1 MCSSHGNYLRGF
13 SLPLCIQRWT
23 GVFRRTSVYKGSH
36 CSWVLIACDKV
47 GGIEL
52 FKKWYRCH
60 FEQIRETIRI
70 ILAIFSMLAFGCFVF
85 WFCGLFKQPCKRH
98 IKPTSSVK
106 VSFESVML
114 CYYSYSPV
122 SCSWM
127 YGDTIMSPEPTV
139 GTVGIMSKSKLYS
152 YPSFPLAVTDS
163 NSGSK
168 IAGCVLLVDNK
179 PADCSVYLDSD
190 NTLSASAD
198 FDCSDEQLGILGG
211 RVRFSGLTYGKNYVF
226 DGKRLDVQ
234 EDGTAVGEF
243 NSTDS
248 RGEVYY
254 IPLLE
259 INAGE
264 QTSLLEIGV
273 KGVVIWV

>member
-1 MCSSHGNYLRGF
+1 M
-13 SLPLCIQRWT
+13 
-23 GVFRRTSVYKGSH
+23 
-36 CSWVLIACDKV
+36 
-47 GGIEL
+47 
-52 FKKWYRCH
+52 FKKWYRRH
-60 FEQIRETIRI
+60 SEQIRKTINI
-70 ILAIFSMLAFGCFVF
+70 ILTIFSILAFACFVF
-85 WFCGLFKQPCKRH
+85 WFYGLLNKQSCRRH
-98 IKPTSSVK
+98 IKPTSFVK
-106 VSFESVML
+106 VRFESVTL
-114 CYYSYSPV
+114 CYYSSYQPV

-127 YGDTIMSPEPTV
+127 YGDIVASPEPIVKTGGTFSDHTV
-139 GTVGIMSKSKLYS
+139 YS

-168 IAGCVLLVDNK
+168 IADCALLVNNK

-273 KGVVIWV
+273 KRVVLWV

>member
-1 MCSSHGNYLRGF
+1 
-13 SLPLCIQRWT
+13 
-23 GVFRRTSVYKGSH
+23 
-36 CSWVLIACDKV
+36 
-47 GGIEL
+47 
-52 FKKWYRCH
+52 
-60 FEQIRETIRI
+60 
-70 ILAIFSMLAFGCFVF
+70 
-85 WFCGLFKQPCKRH
+85 
-98 IKPTSSVK
+98 
-106 VSFESVML
+106 
-114 CYYSYSPV
+114 
-122 SCSWM
+122 
-127 YGDTIMSPEPTV
+127 MSPEPTV

-168 IAGCVLLVDNK
+168 IAGCALLVDNK

-190 NTLSASAD
+190 NPLSASAD

-248 RGEVYY
+248 RGEIYY

-273 KGVVIWV
+273 KGVTIWV

>member
-1 MCSSHGNYLRGF
+1 M
-13 SLPLCIQRWT
+13 
-23 GVFRRTSVYKGSH
+23 
-36 CSWVLIACDKV
+36 
-47 GGIEL
+47 

-60 FEQIRETIRI
+60 YEQVRKIINI
-70 ILAIFSMLAFGCFVF
+70 ILAIFSTLAFGCFMF
-85 WFCGLFKQPCKRH
+85 WFCGLFKQPCRRH

-106 VSFESVML
+106 VSFESVTI
-114 CYYSYSPV
+114 CYYSSYHPV

-127 YGDTIMSPEPTV
+127 YEDTVASPEQIVKTGGIFSDHTV
-139 GTVGIMSKSKLYS
+139 YS
-152 YPSFPLAVTDS
+152 YPSFPLAVTES

-168 IAGCVLLVDNK
+168 IAGCALLVNNE

-190 NTLSASAD
+190 NTISAEAQ
-198 FDCSDEQLGILGG
+198 FECSKEQLGIAGG
-211 RVRFSGLTYGKNYVF
+211 SVRFSGLTYGKNYVF
-226 DGKRLDVQ
+226 DGKRLNVQ

-243 NSTDS
+243 NSTDG

-264 QTSLLEIGV
+264 QTSLLEIGIKRV
-273 KGVVIWV
+273 TIWV

>member
-1 MCSSHGNYLRGF
+1 ML
-13 SLPLCIQRWT
+13 
-23 GVFRRTSVYKGSH
+23 
-36 CSWVLIACDKV
+36 
-47 GGIEL
+47 
-52 FKKWYRCH
+52 KKWYSSYERN
-60 FEQIRETIRI
+60 RETINI
-70 ILAIFSMLAFGCFVF
+70 VLAIFSMLAFGCFVF
-85 WFCGLFKQPCKRH
+85 WFCGLFKQHCKRH

-106 VSFESVML
+106 VSFESVTL
-114 CYYSYSPV
+114 CYYSYTSQPV

-127 YGDTIMSPEPTV
+127 YGDKVASPEPIVKTGGTFYDHTV
-139 GTVGIMSKSKLYS
+139 YS

-168 IAGCVLLVDNK
+168 IAGCALLVNNK

-190 NTLSASAD
+190 NTISASAD

-273 KGVVIWV
+273 KRVVLWV

>member
-1 MCSSHGNYLRGF
+1 MR
-13 SLPLCIQRWT
+13 
-23 GVFRRTSVYKGSH
+23 
-36 CSWVLIACDKV
+36 

-52 FKKWYRCH
+52 FKKWYRYH
-60 FEQIRETIRI
+60 SKQIRETIRI
-70 ILAIFSMLAFGCFVF
+70 ILAIFSTLAFGCFMF
-85 WFCGLFKQPCKRH
+85 WFCGLFKQPCNRH

-106 VSFESVML
+106 VSFESVTI
-114 CYYSYSPV
+114 CYYSSYHPV

-127 YGDTIMSPEPTV
+127 YGDAVASPEPIVKTGGTFFDHTV
-139 GTVGIMSKSKLYS
+139 YS

-163 NSGSK
+163 TGSSK
-168 IAGCVLLVDNK
+168 IASCALLVDNK

-190 NTLSASAD
+190 NTISAKAK
-198 FDCSDEQLGILGG
+198 FECSEEDLGIAGG
-211 RVRFSGLTYGKNYVF
+211 SVRFSGLTYGKNYVF

-243 NSTDS
+243 NSTDGS
-248 RGEVYY
+248 GDVYY

-264 QTSLLEIGV
+264 QTSLLEVGV
-273 KGVVIWV
+273 KGVAIWV

>member
-1 MCSSHGNYLRGF
+1 MSR
-13 SLPLCIQRWT
+13 
-23 GVFRRTSVYKGSH
+23 
-36 CSWVLIACDKV
+36 IAV
-47 GGIEL
+47 

-60 FEQIRETIRI
+60 YEQVRKIINI
-70 ILAIFSMLAFGCFVF
+70 ILAIFSTLAFGCFMF
-85 WFCGLFKQPCKRH
+85 WFCGLFKQPCNRH
-98 IKPTSSVK
+98 IKPTSSVG
-106 VSFESVML
+106 VSFESVTV
-114 CYYSYSPV
+114 CYYSSYQPV
-122 SCSWM
+122 SCSWL
-127 YGDTIMSPEPTV
+127 YGDIVASPEPIVKTGGTFSDHTV
-139 GTVGIMSKSKLYS
+139 YS

-168 IAGCVLLVDNK
+168 IADCALLVNNK

-243 NSTDS
+243 NSTDC
-248 RGEVYY
+248 RGDVYY

-259 INAGE
+259 INSGE
-264 QTSLLEIGV
+264 QISLLEIGV
-273 KGVVIWV
+273 KRVAIWV

>member
-1 MCSSHGNYLRGF
+1 M
-13 SLPLCIQRWT
+13 
-23 GVFRRTSVYKGSH
+23 
-36 CSWVLIACDKV
+36 
-47 GGIEL
+47 
-52 FKKWYRCH
+52 FKKWYRRH
-60 FEQIRETIRI
+60 SEQIRKTINI
-70 ILAIFSMLAFGCFVF
+70 ILTIFLILAFDCFVF
-85 WFCGLFKQPCKRH
+85 WVFNKQSCRQH

-106 VSFESVML
+106 VSFESVTI
-114 CYYSYSPV
+114 CYYSSYYPV

-127 YGDTIMSPEPTV
+127 YGDIVASPEPIVKTGGTFSDHTV
-139 GTVGIMSKSKLYS
+139 YS

-168 IAGCVLLVDNK
+168 IAGCALLVDNK

-190 NTLSASAD
+190 NTLSAEAQ
-198 FDCSDEQLGILGG
+198 FECSKEQLGIAGG
-211 RVRFSGLTYGKNYVF
+211 SVRFSGLTYGKNYVF

-243 NSTDS
+243 NSTDGS
-248 RGEVYY
+248 GDVYY

-264 QTSLLEIGV
+264 QTSLLEVGV
-273 KGVVIWV
+273 KGVTIWV

>member
-1 MCSSHGNYLRGF
+1 MSR
-13 SLPLCIQRWT
+13 
-23 GVFRRTSVYKGSH
+23 
-36 CSWVLIACDKV
+36 IAV
-47 GGIEL
+47 

-60 FEQIRETIRI
+60 YEQVRKIINI
-70 ILAIFSMLAFGCFVF
+70 ILAIFSTLAFGCFMF
-85 WFCGLFKQPCKRH
+85 WFCGLFKQPCNRH
-98 IKPTSSVK
+98 IKSTSSVK
-106 VSFESVML
+106 VSFESVTI
-114 CYYSYSPV
+114 CYYSSYQPV

-127 YGDTIMSPEPTV
+127 YGDIVASPEPIVKTGGTFSDHTV
-139 GTVGIMSKSKLYS
+139 YS

-168 IAGCVLLVDNK
+168 IAGCALLVDNK

-190 NTLSASAD
+190 NTISAKAK
-198 FDCSDEQLGILGG
+198 FECSEEDLGIAGG
-211 RVRFSGLTYGKNYVF
+211 SVWFSGLTYGKNYVF

-243 NSTDS
+243 SSTDG

-273 KGVVIWV
+273 KGVAIWV

>member
-1 MCSSHGNYLRGF
+1 M
-13 SLPLCIQRWT
+13 
-23 GVFRRTSVYKGSH
+23 
-36 CSWVLIACDKV
+36 
-47 GGIEL
+47 
-52 FKKWYRCH
+52 
-60 FEQIRETIRI
+60 
-70 ILAIFSMLAFGCFVF
+70 
-85 WFCGLFKQPCKRH
+85 
-98 IKPTSSVK
+98 K
-106 VSFESVML
+106 VSFESVTL
-114 CYYSYSPV
+114 CYYSSYQPV

-127 YGDTIMSPEPTV
+127 YGDTVASPEPIVKTGGIFSEHTV
-139 GTVGIMSKSKLYS
+139 YS

-168 IAGCVLLVDNK
+168 IASCTLLVNNK

-190 NTLSASAD
+190 NTLSAEAQ
-198 FDCSDEQLGILGG
+198 FECSKEQLGIAGG

-243 NSTDS
+243 NSTDGS
-248 RGEVYY
+248 KGEVYY

-273 KGVVIWV
+273 KRVALWV

>member
-1 MCSSHGNYLRGF
+1 M
-13 SLPLCIQRWT
+13 
-23 GVFRRTSVYKGSH
+23 
-36 CSWVLIACDKV
+36 
-47 GGIEL
+47 
-52 FKKWYRCH
+52 FKKWYH
-60 FEQIRETIRI
+60 SEQIRENIKL
-70 ILAIFSMLAFGCFVF
+70 ILAIFSTLAFGCFMF
-85 WFCGLFKQPCKRH
+85 WFCGLFKQPCNRH

-106 VSFESVML
+106 VSFESVTI
-114 CYYSYSPV
+114 CYYSSYHPV

-127 YGDTIMSPEPTV
+127 YGDAVASPEPIVKTGGTFSEHTV
-139 GTVGIMSKSKLYS
+139 YS

-168 IAGCVLLVDNK
+168 IASCALLANNK
-179 PADCSVYLDSD
+179 PADCS
-190 NTLSASAD
+190 
-198 FDCSDEQLGILGG
+198 
-211 RVRFSGLTYGKNYVF
+211 VRFSGLTYGKNYVF

-243 NSTDS
+243 VTTDG
-248 RGEVYY
+248 RGDVYY

-264 QTSLLEIGV
+264 QISLLEVGV

>member
-1 MCSSHGNYLRGF
+1 
-13 SLPLCIQRWT
+13 
-23 GVFRRTSVYKGSH
+23 
-36 CSWVLIACDKV
+36 
-47 GGIEL
+47 
-52 FKKWYRCH
+52 
-60 FEQIRETIRI
+60 
-70 ILAIFSMLAFGCFVF
+70 
-85 WFCGLFKQPCKRH
+85 
-98 IKPTSSVK
+98 
-106 VSFESVML
+106 
-114 CYYSYSPV
+114 
-122 SCSWM
+122 M
-127 YGDTIMSPEPTV
+127 YGDNVASPEPIVKTDGIFSDHTV
-139 GTVGIMSKSKLYS
+139 YS

-168 IAGCVLLVDNK
+168 IASCALLVNNK

-190 NTLSASAD
+190 NTLSGEAQ
-198 FDCSDEQLGILGG
+198 FECSKEQLGIAGG
-211 RVRFSGLTYGKNYVF
+211 SVRFSGLTYGKDYVF

-243 NSTDS
+243 TSTDGS

-264 QTSLLEIGV
+264 QTSLLEVGV

>member
-1 MCSSHGNYLRGF
+1 MFERLYGRHKN
-13 SLPLCIQRWT
+13 
-23 GVFRRTSVYKGSH
+23 VF
-36 CSWVLIACDKV
+36 D
-47 GGIEL
+47 GIL
-52 FKKWYRCH
+52 V
-60 FEQIRETIRI
+60 
-70 ILAIFSMLAFGCFVF
+70 AFALVACFVLL
-85 WFCGLFKQPCKRH
+85 FCRWVSPPCKRH
-98 IKPTSSVK
+98 SPITSSVK
-106 VSFESVML
+106 VSFESVTL

-122 SCSWM
+122 RCSWM
-127 YGDTIMSPEPTV
+127 YGDNIASPEPTV
-139 GTVGIMSKSKLYS
+139 GTVGIMSKSELYS
-152 YPSFPLAVTDS
+152 YPSFPLTVTDS
-163 NSGSK
+163 DSGSK
-168 IAGCVLLVDNK
+168 MAGCALLVDNK

-234 EDGTAVGEF
+234 EDGTAVGE
-243 NSTDS
+243 
-248 RGEVYY
+248 VYY

-273 KGVVIWV
+273 KRVVLWV

>member
-1 MCSSHGNYLRGF
+1 MFERLYGRHKN
-13 SLPLCIQRWT
+13 
-23 GVFRRTSVYKGSH
+23 VF
-36 CSWVLIACDKV
+36 D
-47 GGIEL
+47 GIL
-52 FKKWYRCH
+52 
-60 FEQIRETIRI
+60 
-70 ILAIFSMLAFGCFVF
+70 LVAFALVVFACFVLL
-85 WFCGLFKQPCKRH
+85 FCRWVSPPCKRH
-98 IKPTSSVK
+98 SPITSSVK
-106 VSFESVML
+106 VSFESVTL

-127 YGDTIMSPEPTV
+127 YGDNIASPEPTV
-139 GTVGIMSKSKLYS
+139 GTVGIMSKSELYS
-152 YPSFPLAVTDS
+152 YPSFPLTVTDS

-168 IAGCVLLVDNK
+168 IAGCALLVDNK

-190 NTLSASAD
+190 NMLSAEAQ
-198 FDCSDEQLGILGG
+198 FECSKEQLGIAGG
-211 RVRFSGLTYGKNYVF
+211 SVRFSGLTYGKNYVF

-264 QTSLLEIGV
+264 QTSLLEVGV

>member
-1 MCSSHGNYLRGF
+1 MIR
-13 SLPLCIQRWT
+13 
-23 GVFRRTSVYKGSH
+23 
-36 CSWVLIACDKV
+36 
-47 GGIEL
+47 GIEL

-60 FEQIRETIRI
+60 SEQIRETIRI
-70 ILAIFSMLAFGCFVF
+70 ILAIFSTLAFGCFMF
-85 WFCGLFKQPCKRH
+85 WFCGLFKQPCNRH
-98 IKPTSSVK
+98 IKPTSSVG
-106 VSFESVML
+106 VSFWSVTV
-114 CYYSYSPV
+114 CYYSSYQPV

-127 YGDTIMSPEPTV
+127 YGDKVASPEPIVKTDGIFSDHTV
-139 GTVGIMSKSKLYS
+139 YS

-163 NSGSK
+163 NSGAK
-168 IAGCVLLVDNK
+168 IASCALLVNNK

-198 FDCSDEQLGILGG
+198 FDCSDEQLGIVGG

-243 NSTDS
+243 VTTDGS
-248 RGEVYY
+248 GEVYY

-273 KGVVIWV
+273 KGVTIWV